1 MKSFTI
7 TLTNNTEPGL
17 RFNESIERLT
27 FPEAVARAY
36 SVRHKMGHD
45 WRIINVKENI
55 IIAHTH
61 DSSSLNTVSLA

>member
-36 SVRHKMGHD
+36 SIRHKLGYD
-45 WRIINVKENI
+45 WRIIDVKENI
-55 IIAHTH
+55 RHT
-61 DSSSLNTVSLA
+61 SSSDCTTSGAISIS